1 MSLPLLKGALLFF
14 QFFQFSCLVKAMLNI
29 NLFYLV
35 KMCHLSFICNHVPFP
50 LGLVLGQRRRAT
62 ERIIVSIMSTYY

>member
-35 KMCHLSFICNHVPFP
+35 KMCHLSFICNHLFHYV
-50 LGLVLGQRRRAT
+50 
-62 ERIIVSIMSTYY
+62 